1 MKIRVTIIFF
11 LSTFLFTVKAQDH
24 LSIQFDYANNL
35 FNSKQYY
42 DAITEY
48 KRLQFFDSTK
58 TFNYES
64 NYKIGE
70 CYKAGAK
77 YDEEIKYFSFA
88 ELSARNDDEYCDSKT
103 QIIRTN
109 ILRRTTDRALQL
121 CDELEKDQRFSEK
134 SDQINYWRGWT
145 YIFAD
150 NWEAAAKSFAKINSN
165 HELKIL
171 AERTDKAKVS
181 VTFAKVIS
189 YILPGAGAIYSGK
202 FLSGLMSLG
211 WNLLSGYWTVSSFIE
226 DRVFDGVVVAE
237 LVWLRFYRGAIQ
249 NAEEFALEK
258 NLEISNKSLRYLQ
271 NEYKGVKP

>member
-1 MKIRVTIIFF
+1 MKIRFTIIFF
-11 LSTFLFTVKAQDH
+11 LSAFIFSIKAQDH

-35 FNSKQYY
+35 FNSRQYY

-58 TFNYES
+58 TFNYEI

-77 YDEEIKYFSFA
+77 YDDAIKYFSFA
-88 ELSARNDDEYCDSKT
+88 ELSARNEDEYCDSKT

-121 CDELEKDQRFSEK
+121 CDELEKDQRFSGK
-134 SDQINYWRGWT
+134 SDQINYWRGWAF
-145 YIFAD
+145 ILAD
-150 NWEAAAKSFAKINSN
+150 NWENAAKSFDKINSN
-165 HELKIL
+165 HELKKL

-189 YILPGAGAIYSGK
+189 YILPGSGAIYSGK

-211 WNLLSGYWTVSSFIE
+211 WNLLSGYWTVNSFIE
-226 DRVFDGVVVAE
+226 DRVFDGVVAAE
-237 LVWLRFYRGAIQ
+237 LVWLRFYRGAVQ
-249 NAEEFALEK
+249 NAEEFAIEK
-258 NLEISNKSLRYLQ
+258 NLDVSNKSLHYLQ
-271 NEYKGVKP
+271 NEYKGIKP

>member
-1 MKIRVTIIFF
+1 MKIRFLTILL
-11 LSTFLFTVKAQDH
+11 LSTFLFTAKAQDH
-24 LSIQFDYANNL
+24 LSIQLDYANNL
-35 FNSKQYY
+35 FNSRQYY

-58 TFNYES
+58 TFNYEI

-77 YDEEIKYFSFA
+77 YDDAIKYFSFA
-88 ELSARNDDEYCDSKT
+88 ELNARNEEEYCNSKT

-121 CDELEKDQRFSEK
+121 CDELEKDQRFSGK
-134 SDQINYWRGWT
+134 SDQINYWRGWAF
-145 YIFAD
+145 IFAD
-150 NWEAAAKSFAKINSN
+150 DWKNAAKSFAKINSK

-171 AERTDKAKVS
+171 AEQTEKAKVS

-189 YILPGAGAIYSGK
+189 YILPGVGAIYSGK
-202 FLSGLMSLG
+202 ILSGLMSLG
-211 WNLLSGYWTVSSFIE
+211 WNLLSGYWTINSFME

-249 NAEEFALEK
+249 NAEAFAIEK
-258 NLEISNKSLRYLQ
+258 NLEVSNKSLRYLQ
-271 NEYKGVKP
+271 NEYKGIKP